1 MVGIAGADD
10 GGVYRISD
18 DVALV
23 QPVDSFTPI
32 VDEADDWG
40 RIAAANAL
48 SDVYAMGGTPLT
60 ALQVVGWPRD
70 TLPMDLLGDVL
81 VGAAEILG
89 EARCTIVGGHSID
102 DPEPK
107 FGLAVTGVVHPD
119 EIITNAA
126 AKPGDVLVLTKPLGS
141 GIAATAIKRGR
152 ASQEL
157 RDEIVALMIELNRG
171 AASAMRRIGVK
182 AATDVTAF
190 GLLGHLGEMIRASET
205 SATITWADVPVV
217 DGVAELAADGVIP
230 GGTERNLEAV
240 SRFTEFGA
248 LDETERRVIADAQT
262 SGGILAAVDRP
273 LLAAFLQ
280 ALDEEEVTGV
290 VVGTIEERDFADGPT
305 GTIRIV

>member
-23 QPVDSFTPI
+23 QTVDYFTPI

-81 VGAAEILG
+81 VGAAEVLADAG
-89 EARCTIVGGHSID
+89 CTIVGGHSID

-152 ASQEL
+152 ASPEL
-157 RDEIVALMIELNRG
+157 RDEIVAIMTALNRG
-171 AASAMRRIGVK
+171 AASAMRRIGVE
-182 AATDVTAF
+182 AATDVTGF

-205 SATITWADVPVV
+205 SASITWADVPVV
-217 DGVAELAADGVIP
+217 GGVAELAADGVIP